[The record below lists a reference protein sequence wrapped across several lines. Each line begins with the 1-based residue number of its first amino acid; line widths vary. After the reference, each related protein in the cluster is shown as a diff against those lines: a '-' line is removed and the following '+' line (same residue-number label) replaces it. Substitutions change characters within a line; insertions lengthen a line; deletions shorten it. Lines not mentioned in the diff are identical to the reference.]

1 MTIHV
6 FSRDTMPVK
15 RIFINSFHYWIL
27 CGLFI
32 GLEFFHFWK
41 DVGYSNSTVQILS
54 VFFLVFEFLNLM
66 CHITLKNLRS
76 GKGKDGHVSENKRR
90 GIPYGWGF
98 NQISCANYWWEAL
111 SWFTFSLI
119 SRCWASYLFTAVS
132 FFQMLVWALEKH
144 RRYRKEFGDKYPR
157 GRKAI
162 VPFVI

>member
-1 MTIHV
+1 LILFNGEKVDDNLRSVNSYGIVANSAITVKDIGSQVLWKTVFYVEYLGPILVAGICYLLGKSDNYTYTQKVGFALFLVHYIKRELETMTIHV

-54 VFFLVFEFLNLM
+54 VFFLIFEFLNLM

-76 GKGKDGHVSENKRR
+76 G
-90 GIPYGWGF
+90 
-98 NQISCANYWWEAL
+98 
-111 SWFTFSLI
+111 
-119 SRCWASYLFTAVS
+119 
-132 FFQMLVWALEKH
+132 
-144 RRYRKEFGDKYPR
+144 
-157 GRKAI
+157 
-162 VPFVI
+162 